1 MTVDEGSRR
10 RLHDRLEEVL
20 GMGHGDVLMDHLPS
34 AGWGELAT
42 RRDVDELAATT
53 RHELTA
59 LEQRLSHR
67 LDRMDDRLTR
77 FAEQVDERFARVE
90 ERFARVDERFARAE
104 EHVDGRFA
112 RVEERFARVD
122 EQFAQ
127 LEERFA
133 RQTAEITAAFRGEIT
148 TAMTLQIRQTVF
160 AIVGVLLAVAA
171 LMAALLGLG

>member
-20 GMGHGDVLMDHLPS
+20 GMGHGDVLMDHLPPS
-34 AGWGELAT
+34 GWGEVAT
-42 RRDVDELAATT
+42 RRDLDELAATT
-53 RHELTA
+53 RHELIA

-67 LDRMDDRLTR
+67 LDRVDDRLTR
-77 FAEQVDERFARVE
+77 FAEHVDD
-90 ERFARVDERFARAE
+90 RFARVDERFARAE
-104 EHVDGRFA
+104 EHVDG
-112 RVEERFARVD
+112 RFARVD

>member
-20 GMGHGDVLMDHLPS
+20 GIGHGDVLMEHLPP
-34 AGWGELAT
+34 AGWGEVAT
-42 RRDVDELAATT
+42 RRDLDQLAATT

-67 LDRMDDRLTR
+67 LDRMDDRFTR
-77 FAEQVDERFARVE
+77 FAEQVDERFARVD
-90 ERFARVDERFARAE
+90 ERFARVDEQF
-104 EHVDGRFA
+104 DG
-112 RVEERFARVD
+112 RFARVD

>member
-20 GMGHGDVLMDHLPS
+20 GMGHGDVLMEHLPP
-34 AGWGELAT
+34 AGWGEVAT
-42 RRDVDELAATT
+42 RRDLDQLAATT

-77 FAEQVDERFARVE
+77 FAEQVDDRFARVE
-90 ERFARVDERFARAE
+90 DRFARVDERFARAE
-104 EHVDGRFA
+104 EHVDG
-112 RVEERFARVD
+112 RFARVD

>member
-20 GMGHGDVLMDHLPS
+20 GMGHGDVLMDHLPPT
-34 AGWGELAT
+34 GWGEVAT
-42 RRDVDELAATT
+42 RRDLDQLAATT

-59 LEQRLSHR
+59 LEQRLSYR

-77 FAEQVDERFARVE
+77 FAEQVD
-90 ERFARVDERFARAE
+90 D
-104 EHVDGRFA
+104 
-112 RVEERFARVD
+112 RFARVD